1 MSPNSSWNSQGSL
14 YRRSDLWLPYYT
26 MAAMVVAGKVRS
38 LKSLG
43 TEIKIAR

>member
-1 MSPNSSWNSQGSL
+1 MPDATSL
-14 YRRSDLWLPYYT
+14 HLFRLMASYYT